1 MFFITRFSKIYLKVV
16 LWLPTAS
23 IHADPV
29 LSLRVGKN
37 QEQQDSTRVVKHS
50 GVTLTTKLFNDPED
64 MLFQQDRTQPIYDI
78 MTDNVIDPHTARV
91 TIALSENG
99 LPDYRH

>member
-1 MFFITRFSKIYLKVV
+1 M
-16 LWLPTAS
+16 WLPTAS